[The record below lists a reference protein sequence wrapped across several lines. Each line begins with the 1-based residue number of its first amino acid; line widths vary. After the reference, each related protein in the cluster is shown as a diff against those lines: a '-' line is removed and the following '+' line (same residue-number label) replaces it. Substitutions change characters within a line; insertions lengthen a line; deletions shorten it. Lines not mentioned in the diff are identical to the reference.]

1 MKNYELLNR
10 LDSNIIPID
19 TYYNKAVIAVQECA
33 KLDEAKEWTDKM
45 SALAYYHKQA
55 GDKTLENYAIRIRHR
70 GQRRMGELLKQ
81 FDGRGLHTE
90 GNQYTGQ
97 NGKNEDNLNSPNSL
111 NNVAKSIGL
120 SEWQRNESIRFA
132 NVPKDKFE
140 EIVESDNIPTK
151 SEIAELGTKKREI
164 KVDKSYK
171 AVPFLGWL
179 RDFKKACDEDDP
191 LYLLSVMDDKQKQKT
206 LATIK
211 ELENWF
217 DTFVIN
223 CEQK

>member
-1 MKNYELLNR
+1 MKNYELIDS
-10 LDSNIIPID
+10 LDNKLIPID

-81 FDGRGLHTE
+81 FDGRGGDRKTD
-90 GNQYTGQ
+90 NF
-97 NGKNEDNLNSPNSL
+97 KNTDDRTFDNSV
-111 NNVAKSIGL
+111 NNIASSIGL
-120 SEWQRNESIRFA
+120 SKWQKDESIRFA
-132 NVPKDKFE
+132 NIPEEKFE
-140 EIVESDNIPTK
+140 EIIESDNIPTK

-171 AVPFLGWL
+171 AVSFLGWL

-191 LYLLSVMDDKQKQKT
+191 LFLLSVMDEKQKQKT

-223 CEQK
+223 CEQQ

>member
-81 FDGRGLHTE
+81 FESQGLR
-90 GNQYTGQ
+90 NDLQL
-97 NGKNEDNLNSPNSL
+97 NKDNLTKFTTKEAAS
-111 NNVAKSIGL
+111 SIGL
-120 SEWQRNESIRFA
+120 SKWQKDESIRFA
-132 NVPKDKFE
+132 NVPEDKFE
-140 EIVESDNIPTK
+140 EIIESDNIPTK

-171 AVPFLGWL
+171 AVGFVS
-179 RDFKKACDEDDP
+179 DFRQFIKSCNEDDP
-191 LYLLSVMDDKQKQKT
+191 IFLLSVMDEKQKKET
-206 LATIK
+206 LEMIK
-211 ELENWF
+211 KVENWF

>member
-55 GDKTLENYAIRIRHR
+55 GDKTLENYAIRIRYR

-81 FDGRGLHTE
+81 FDSRGSYN
-90 GNQYTGQ
+90 GNQHTG
-97 NGKNEDNLNSPNSL
+97 NIGKNEDNLDSSKSL
-111 NNVAKSIGL
+111 SNVAASVGL
-120 SEWQRNESIRFA
+120 SEWQTLESTRFA
-132 NVPKDKFE
+132 NIPKDKFE
-140 EIVESDNIPTK
+140 EIIESDNIPTK
-151 SEIAELGTKKREI
+151 SEIAKLGTKQREI

-171 AVPFLGWL
+171 AVSFLGWL

-223 CEQK
+223 CQQQ

>member
-81 FDGRGLHTE
+81 FDSQGLR
-90 GNQYTGQ
+90 NDLQL
-97 NGKNEDNLNSPNSL
+97 KEDNLQKFTTQEAAS
-111 NNVAKSIGL
+111 SIGL
-120 SEWQRNESIRFA
+120 SQWQTKESIRFA
-132 NVPKDKFE
+132 NIPEDKFE
-140 EIVESDNIPTK
+140 EIIESDNIPTK

-164 KVDKSYK
+164 KVDNSYK
-171 AVPFLGWL
+171 AVSFLGWL

-223 CEQK
+223 CEQQ

>member
-81 FDGRGLHTE
+81 FDGRGGDH
-90 GNQYTGQ
+90 GNQYKSKS
-97 NGKNEDNLNSPNSL
+97 GKKDTTVHFANSVNTAAS
-111 NNVAKSIGL
+111 SIGL
-120 SEWQRNESIRFA
+120 SERQTKESIRFA
-132 NVPKDKFE
+132 NVPEEKFE
-140 EIVESDNIPTK
+140 EIIESDNIPTK

-171 AVPFLGWL
+171 AVSFLGWL

-206 LATIK
+206 LTTIK

-223 CEQK
+223 CEQQ

>member
-1 MKNYELLNR
+1 MKKYELLDN
-10 LDSNIIPID
+10 LDNNIIPID

-97 NGKNEDNLNSPNSL
+97 NGKKEDDLHSPNSL
-111 NNVAKSIGL
+111 NNAATSVGL
-120 SEWQRNESIRFA
+120 SEWQTKESIRFA
-132 NVPKDKFE
+132 NIPEDKFE
-140 EIVESDNIPTK
+140 EIIESDNIPTK

-171 AVPFLGWL
+171 AVGFVSDL
-179 RDFKKACDEDDP
+179 RQFIKSCNEDDP
-191 LYLLSVMDDKQKQKT
+191 IFLLSVMDEKQKKET
-206 LATIK
+206 LEMIK
-211 ELENWF
+211 KVENWF

-223 CEQK
+223 CQEQ

>member
-81 FDGRGLHTE
+81 FDARGYNSE
-90 GNQYTGQ
+90 GNQYTGKS
-97 NGKNEDNLNSPNSL
+97 GKNEDSLDSTNSL
-111 NNVAKSIGL
+111 NSIASSVGL
-120 SEWQRNESIRFA
+120 SEWQTLQSTRFA
-132 NVPKDKFE
+132 NIPEDKFE
-140 EIVESDNIPTK
+140 EIIESDNIPTK
-151 SEIAELGTKKREI
+151 SEIAKLGTKQREV

-171 AVPFLGWL
+171 AVGFVS
-179 RDFKKACDEDDP
+179 DFRQFIKSCNEDDP
-191 LYLLSVMDDKQKQKT
+191 IFLLSVMDEKQKKET
-206 LATIK
+206 LEMIK
-211 ELENWF
+211 KVENWF

>member
-81 FDGRGLHTE
+81 FESQGLR
-90 GNQYTGQ
+90 NDLQL
-97 NGKNEDNLNSPNSL
+97 NKDNLTKFTTKEAAS
-111 NNVAKSIGL
+111 SIGL
-120 SEWQRNESIRFA
+120 SKWQKDESIRFA
-132 NVPKDKFE
+132 NIPEDKFE
-140 EIVESDNIPTK
+140 EIIESDNIPTK

-171 AVPFLGWL
+171 AVGFVS
-179 RDFKKACDEDDP
+179 DFRQFIKSCNEDDP
-191 LYLLSVMDDKQKQKT
+191 IFLLSVMDEKQKKET
-206 LATIK
+206 LEMIK
-211 ELENWF
+211 KVENWF

-223 CEQK
+223 CQEQ

>member
-19 TYYNKAVIAVQECA
+19 TYYSKAVIAVQECA

-81 FDGRGLHTE
+81 FNNRGYYK
-90 GNQYTGQ
+90 GNQHTG
-97 NGKNEDNLNSPNSL
+97 NVGENTDDRTFSNSV
-111 NNVAKSIGL
+111 NNIASSIGL
-120 SEWQRNESIRFA
+120 SKWQKDESIRFA
-132 NVPKDKFE
+132 NIPEDKFE
-140 EIVESDNIPTK
+140 EIIESDNIPTK

-191 LYLLSVMDDKQKQKT
+191 VFLLSVMDKKQKQKT

-223 CEQK
+223 CEQQ

>member
-1 MKNYELLNR
+1 MKKYELLDN
-10 LDSNIIPID
+10 LDNNIIPID

-81 FDGRGLHTE
+81 FDARGGDRKTD
-90 GNQYTGQ
+90 NF
-97 NGKNEDNLNSPNSL
+97 KKEDNLHFDNSI
-111 NNVAKSIGL
+111 NNIASSVGL
-120 SEWQRNESIRFA
+120 SEYQTKESIRFA
-132 NVPKDKFE
+132 NIPEEKFE
-140 EIVESDNIPTK
+140 QIIESDNIPTK
-151 SEIAELGTKKREI
+151 SEIAKLGTKQREI

-171 AVPFLGWL
+171 AVGFVSDL
-179 RDFKKACDEDDP
+179 RQFIKSCNEDDP
-191 LYLLSVMDDKQKQKT
+191 IFLLSVMDEKQKKET
-206 LATIK
+206 LEMIK
-211 ELENWF
+211 KVENWF

-223 CEQK
+223 CQEQ

>member
-81 FDGRGLHTE
+81 FESQGLR
-90 GNQYTGQ
+90 NDLQL
-97 NGKNEDNLNSPNSL
+97 NKDNLTKFTTKEAAS
-111 NNVAKSIGL
+111 SIGL
-120 SEWQRNESIRFA
+120 SKWQKDESIRFA
-132 NVPKDKFE
+132 NVPEDKFE
-140 EIVESDNIPTK
+140 EIIESDNIPTK

-171 AVPFLGWL
+171 AVGFVS
-179 RDFKKACDEDDP
+179 DFRQFIKSCNEDDP
-191 LYLLSVMDDKQKQKT
+191 IFLLSVMDEKQKKET
-206 LATIK
+206 LEMIK
-211 ELENWF
+211 KVENWF

-223 CEQK
+223 CEQQ

>member
-81 FDGRGLHTE
+81 FDGRGGDH
-90 GNQYTGQ
+90 GNQYKSKS
-97 NGKNEDNLNSPNSL
+97 GKKDTTVHFANSVNTAAS
-111 NNVAKSIGL
+111 SIGL
-120 SEWQRNESIRFA
+120 SERQTKESIRFA
-132 NVPKDKFE
+132 NIPEDKFE
-140 EIVESDNIPTK
+140 EIIESDNIPTK

-171 AVPFLGWL
+171 AVSFLGWL

-223 CEQK
+223 CQEQ

>member
-1 MKNYELLNR
+1 MTVLSPISKRRTSSIL
-10 LDSNIIPID
+10 II
-19 TYYNKAVIAVQECA
+19 
-33 KLDEAKEWTDKM
+33 
-45 SALAYYHKQA
+45 
-55 GDKTLENYAIRIRHR
+55 
-70 GQRRMGELLKQ
+70 
-81 FDGRGLHTE
+81 
-90 GNQYTGQ
+90 QYKS
-97 NGKNEDNLNSPNSL
+97 GKNDTTVDFGNSVS
-111 NNVAKSIGL
+111 NVAASFGL
-120 SEWQRNESIRFA
+120 SERQTLEATRFA
-132 NVPKDKFE
+132 NIPEEKFE
-140 EIVESDNIPTK
+140 EIIESDNIPPK

-171 AVPFLGWL
+171 AVSFLSWL

-223 CEQK
+223 CEQQ

>member
-81 FDGRGLHTE
+81 FESQGLR
-90 GNQYTGQ
+90 NDLQL
-97 NGKNEDNLNSPNSL
+97 NKDNLTKFTTKEAAS
-111 NNVAKSIGL
+111 SIGL
-120 SEWQRNESIRFA
+120 SKWQKDESIRFA
-132 NVPKDKFE
+132 NIPEDKFE
-140 EIVESDNIPTK
+140 EIIESDNIPTK

-171 AVPFLGWL
+171 AVGFVS
-179 RDFKKACDEDDP
+179 DFRQFIKSCNEDDP
-191 LYLLSVMDDKQKQKT
+191 IFLLSVMDEKQKKET
-206 LATIK
+206 LEMIK
-211 ELENWF
+211 KVENWF

-223 CEQK
+223 CEQQ

>member
-1 MKNYELLNR
+1 MNNYELLNN

-19 TYYNKAVIAVQECA
+19 TYYNKAVIAVKECA

-81 FDGRGLHTE
+81 FDGRGGDRKSDNIKTDAADGFDSQKE
-90 GNQYTGQ
+90 TAQ
-97 NGKNEDNLNSPNSL
+97 N
-111 NNVAKSIGL
+111 IGL
-120 SEWQRNESIRFA
+120 SERQQLQSVRLSNIPEATFNEMVESE
-132 NVPKDKFE
+132 NVP
-140 EIVESDNIPTK
+140 TLTQL
-151 SEIAELGTKKREI
+151 AELGTKKSQT
-164 KVDKSYK
+164 KPDKSYK
-171 AVPFLGWL
+171 AVGFLGWL

-191 LYLLSVMDDKQKQKT
+191 IFLLSVMDEKQKQKT
-206 LATIK
+206 LKTIK

-217 DTFVIN
+217 DTFVVN
-223 CEQK
+223 CDTE

>member
-81 FDGRGLHTE
+81 FDGRGGDH
-90 GNQYTGQ
+90 GNQYKSKS
-97 NGKNEDNLNSPNSL
+97 GKKDTTVHFANSVNTAAS
-111 NNVAKSIGL
+111 SIGL
-120 SEWQRNESIRFA
+120 SERQTKESIRFA
-132 NVPKDKFE
+132 NVPEEKFE
-140 EIVESDNIPTK
+140 EIIESDNIPTK

-171 AVPFLGWL
+171 AVGFVS
-179 RDFKKACDEDDP
+179 DFRQFIKSCNEDDP
-191 LYLLSVMDDKQKQKT
+191 IFLLSVMDEKQKKET
-206 LATIK
+206 LEMIK
-211 ELENWF
+211 KVENWF

-223 CEQK
+223 CQEQ

>member
-10 LDSNIIPID
+10 LDNNIIPID

-81 FDGRGLHTE
+81 FDGRGSYN
-90 GNQYTGQ
+90 GNQHTG
-97 NGKNEDNLNSPNSL
+97 NIGKKDTTVHSSNSVNT
-111 NNVAKSIGL
+111 VASSIGL
-120 SEWQRNESIRFA
+120 SERQTKESIRFA
-132 NVPKDKFE
+132 NIPEDKFE
-140 EIVESDNIPTK
+140 EIIESDNIPTK
-151 SEIAELGTKKREI
+151 SEIAELGTKEREI

-171 AVPFLGWL
+171 AVSFLGWL

-191 LYLLSVMDDKQKQKT
+191 LYLLSIMDDKQKQKT

-223 CEQK
+223 CQEQ

>member
-81 FDGRGLHTE
+81 FDGRGGDH
-90 GNQYTGQ
+90 GNQYKSKS
-97 NGKNEDNLNSPNSL
+97 GKKDTTVHFANSVNTAAS
-111 NNVAKSIGL
+111 SIGL
-120 SEWQRNESIRFA
+120 SERQTKESIRFA
-132 NVPKDKFE
+132 NIPEDKFE
-140 EIVESDNIPTK
+140 EIIESDNIPTK

-171 AVPFLGWL
+171 AVSFLGWL

-206 LATIK
+206 LTTIK

-223 CEQK
+223 CEQQ

>member
-1 MKNYELLNR
+1 MKNYELINS
-10 LDSNIIPID
+10 LDNKLIPID

-81 FDGRGLHTE
+81 FDGRGLYTE

-97 NGKNEDNLNSPNSL
+97 NGKKEGDLHSPNSL
-111 NNVAKSIGL
+111 SNAAASVGL
-120 SEWQRNESIRFA
+120 SEWQTKESIRFA
-132 NVPKDKFE
+132 NISEDKFE
-140 EIVESDNIPTK
+140 EIIESDNIPTK
-151 SEIAELGTKKREI
+151 SEIAKLGRKQREV

-171 AVPFLGWL
+171 AVPFLSYL

-191 LYLLSVMDDKQKQKT
+191 IFLLSVMDEKQKQKT
-206 LATIK
+206 LKTIK
-211 ELENWF
+211 ELESWF

-223 CEQK
+223 CQQQ